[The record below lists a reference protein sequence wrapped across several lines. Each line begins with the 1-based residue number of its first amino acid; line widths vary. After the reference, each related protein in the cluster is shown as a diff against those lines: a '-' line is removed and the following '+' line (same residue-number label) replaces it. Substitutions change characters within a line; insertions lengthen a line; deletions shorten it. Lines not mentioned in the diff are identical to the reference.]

1 MLARLQILAMA
12 LLLAPSLAFAQEQRP
27 GVAVDARG
35 GAVIDPTRNVL
46 DLVGAAI
53 KRQDDL
59 REAET
64 KFQSAI
70 RDMEARFQS
79 AMRDAET
86 RRVNELAV
94 QKQLFDLE
102 LARVLR
108 ANVDSAALLLS
119 TQLKEVK
126 TDLSDRTA
134 KLEQFRWETG
144 GKSAGTGEVIAY
156 LIAAF
161 MGLIGVGGLA
171 VGFINMR
178 RPRTAH

>member
-1 MLARLQILAMA
+1 MIRAGLILIA
-12 LLLAPSLAFAQEQRP
+12 LLSGAAAQEQRS
-27 GVAVDARG
+27 GIGVDARG
-35 GAVIDPTRNVL
+35 NSVVDPTENVKAL
-46 DLVGAAI
+46 NAAEA

-59 REAET
+59 RGMEARI
-64 KFQSAI
+64 QSAL
-70 RDMEARFQS
+70 RESDARFQS

-86 RRVNELAV
+86 RRVNELAA

-134 KLEQFRWETG
+134 KLEQFRWESG
-144 GKSAGTGEVIAY
+144 GRGAGIGDVAGW
-156 LIAAF
+156 LLAAF
-161 MGLIGVGGLA
+161 MGLVA
-171 VGFINMR
+171 VGSMIIAFFNIKR
-178 RPRTAH
+178 SGPHEVK